1 MHLYPLL
8 VLTQQEGFFFAMQ
21 KLFNVMSVAAFT
33 MSAGMVVGSVLLYTR
48 IPSLT
53 KYYMSE
59 LTLEMTKVMFNMM
72 PSKIDEAMPKLPTT
86 TGPAVPIKSPF

>member
-1 MHLYPLL
+1 MQKAPFEEPS
-8 VLTQQEGFFFAMQ
+8 VLSGVIMQ

-33 MSAGMVVGSVLLYTR
+33 MSAGMVIGSVMLYTR

-59 LTLEMTKVMFNMM
+59 LTLEMTKIM
-72 PSKIDEAMPKLPTT
+72 SKMLPAQLNEAMPELPTK
-86 TGPAVPIKSPF
+86 TGLPIKPPF